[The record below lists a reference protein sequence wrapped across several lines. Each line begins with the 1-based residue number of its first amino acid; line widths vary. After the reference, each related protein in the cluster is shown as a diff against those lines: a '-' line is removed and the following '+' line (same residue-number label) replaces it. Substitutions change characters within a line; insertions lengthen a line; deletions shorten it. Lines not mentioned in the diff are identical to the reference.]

1 MFQHGKLVGSKVVN
15 KGMKIRALDM
25 QRKENHKVSKTYR
38 CRGVQRNSK
47 DGGEIEAGKIFSFY
61 EILNKMSKRGCVAKD
76 RRLPPLYAYV

>member
-1 MFQHGKLVGSKVVN
+1 MGSKVEN

-25 QRKENHKVSKTYR
+25 QRKENHKVSKTYK

-47 DGGEIEAGKIFSFY
+47 DGGEIEGGQVLGKIFSFY

-76 RRLPPLYAYV
+76 R